1 MDIALT
7 VVALVVLI
15 FAAWL
20 FNRLVGLKNR
30 AQAAWSDIDVQLKRR
45 HDLVDNLVETVKGYT
60 RHERNTLEEVT
71 RSRANAEGARTAG
84 RPGDAG
90 VAETDLGGQI
100 RSLFAVVEA
109 YPDLK
114 ASERFL
120 DLQRALTDIE
130 DHIQNARRYY
140 NAVVRDLNTRIESVP
155 DMLIARPLGFREREY
170 FELESP
176 AEALAPQVQL
186 GSDS

>member
-1 MDIALT
+1 MELPFIIIAS
-7 VVALVVLI
+7 ALMIVT
-15 FAAWL
+15 AWL

-45 HDLVDNLVETVKGYT
+45 HDLVDNLVETVKGYAQ
-60 RHERNTLEEVT
+60 HERGTLEEVT

-90 VAETDLGGQI
+90 VAETDLGGRI
-100 RSLFAVVEA
+100 RTLFAVVEA

-120 DLQRALTDIE
+120 DLQRALTEVE
-130 DHIQNARRYY
+130 DYLARPGRVFFIVPCRNLDSLHEAIQH
-140 NAVVRDLNTRIESVP
+140 P
-155 DMLIARPLGFREREY
+155 FHLIARGSAGHREECLLSNQ
-170 FELESP
+170 EGT
-176 AEALAPQVQL
+176 
-186 GSDS
+186 GS